1 MRLLSKWAILSGTGV
16 FAIGTALA
24 FSSIT
29 IAGAKVTPDKKS
41 CAKTTACITY
51 TNSSTGA
58 GVAGVSSG
66 FSPSTYQVGAI
77 QGNSAGVN
85 GAYAYASARN
95 GGFFENGTASYYTLF
110 AYNDVT
116 GGYPLGAQNA
126 ADGGYFYVDSVG
138 TGVFSGSVFSS
149 LRTRDGHRVGMFA
162 AQSTR
167 ATLEDVGSGHIVAG
181 HGSIQFAADF
191 ARTIDARS
199 GYQVFLT
206 PGGDNRGLYVA
217 NKTAAGFEVSE
228 AQGGRSSISFDY
240 RVVARPAGASPARL
254 PEMHGMSATHATL
267 GHAPQ

>member
-58 GVAGVSSG
+58 GVQGVSSG

-77 QGNSAGVN
+77 QGNAGGVN

-95 GGFFENGTASYYTLF
+95 GGFFENGTSSYYALF
-110 AYNDVT
+110 GYSDVT
-116 GGYPLGAQNA
+116 GGFPLGVQNA
-126 ADGGYFYVDSVG
+126 VDGGSFYVDSVG
-138 TGVFSGSVFSS
+138 DGVFSGSVFSS

-167 ATLEDVGSGHIVAG
+167 STLEDVGTGHITAG
-181 HGSIQFAADF
+181 HGVIQLAADF
-191 ARTIDARS
+191 ARSIDGRS

-206 PGGDNRGLYVA
+206 PGGDNRGLFVA
-217 NKTAAGFEVSE
+217 NKTAAGFEVRE

-240 RVVARPAGASPARL
+240 RVVGHPVGASQARL
-254 PEMHGMSATHATL
+254 PEMRGVTASRATL
-267 GHAPQ
+267 GHVPQ